1 MIFEC
6 AVNCLGSLIPAAV
19 GSWLLALVCARVMF
33 KHYLF
38 GCF

>member
-19 GSWLLALVCARVMF
+19 GSWLALVCARVMF